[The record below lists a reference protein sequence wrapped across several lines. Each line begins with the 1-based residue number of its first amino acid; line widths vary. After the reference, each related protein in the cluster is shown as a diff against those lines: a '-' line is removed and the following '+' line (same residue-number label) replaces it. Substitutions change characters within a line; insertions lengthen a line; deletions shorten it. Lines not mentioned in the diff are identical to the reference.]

1 MSVPS
6 LGNCVPQAH
15 GSGDFTF
22 PLFSGHP
29 QHRADIQSQ
38 IQFSQRAVEKGR
50 VGYRGKG
57 QVHWSGRKRRHL
69 DQRRLVASKCLLSPS
84 LGSASSLCTA
94 IAEAAARALQANSGG
109 FTQGLWK
116 VRMGWFMSVK
126 LTLCL
131 CPHYGQQVHPRRF
144 MAWSITQLER
154 PLDLRDSFGSG
165 PFRSAGKQPW
175 VCGSSS
181 SARA

>member
-29 QHRADIQSQ
+29 PAQSWHTRPDPV
-38 IQFSQRAVEKGR
+38 FSTCSWEGQSGLQ
-50 VGYRGKG
+50 GKG
-57 QVHWSGRKRRHL
+57 AGALKWKETKAPRSEASGC
-69 DQRRLVASKCLLSPS
+69 QCLLSPS

-94 IAEAAARALQANSGG
+94 IAEAAAWALQANSGG
-109 FTQGLWK
+109 LWK
-116 VRMGWFMSVK
+116 ARMGWFMSVK

-131 CPHYGQQVHPRRF
+131 CPHYRQRVRPWKF
-144 MAWSITQLER
+144 MAWPITQLER
-154 PLDLRDSFGSG
+154 PLDLRDSLGSG
-165 PFRSAGKQPW
+165 PFRSTGKQPW

-181 SARA
+181 SAQA